1 MDQEGCLHLPD
12 ASEVSMSA
20 SQCSAA
26 LQEIMNKTRIKET
39 YKLTGVSH
47 GEIDLELRWLSIM
60 QVLS

>member
-1 MDQEGCLHLPD
+1 MY
-12 ASEVSMSA
+12 SMST
-20 SQCSAA
+20 SYCSAG

-60 QVLS
+60 QVPS